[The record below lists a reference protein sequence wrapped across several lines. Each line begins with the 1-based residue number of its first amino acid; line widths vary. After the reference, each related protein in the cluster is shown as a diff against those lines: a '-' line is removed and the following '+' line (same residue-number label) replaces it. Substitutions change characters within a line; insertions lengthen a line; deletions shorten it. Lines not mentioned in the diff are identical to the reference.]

1 MSIPPP
7 QPPQSGSPNPW
18 HPSSA
23 NGQGPSYPSGPPSHE
38 PQYGSPYGPPS
49 NGSPYGA
56 PPPTTSPGAA
66 YGFQPG
72 QQPPTKNESGS
83 GGVVKWLVIGCLGC
97 AGIVVLGFLALLL
110 LAVLDGGGDD
120 ETPTSTTSVETG
132 VSDGGGEATDADAE
146 NAPDDESGEEN
157 APADPADVTAET
169 DAVKVTVLSMER
181 TQELSDSLWEYTTS
195 NEYVVIDISYTNK
208 SSESLD
214 LWANDIVLVDPE
226 GKEYEANTDVSLAV
240 EAPIIIEEINPG
252 LTIEGTLVYE
262 VPAGTEFAELR
273 FEGSYGTGEA
283 VTIDFD

>member
-1 MSIPPP
+1 MSIPPS
-7 QPPQSGSPNPW
+7 QPPQPGSPNPW

-23 NGQGPSYPSGPPSHE
+23 NGRDPSYPSGPPSQE
-38 PQYGSPYGPPS
+38 PPYGSPYEPPS

-56 PPPTTSPGAA
+56 PPPTASPGAA

-97 AGIVVLGFLALLL
+97 AGIVVLGFLALIL

-132 VSDGGGEATDADAE
+132 VSDGGGEATDAGAE
-146 NAPDDESGEEN
+146 KSPDDESGEEK
-157 APADPADVTAET
+157 APADPADVTVET
-169 DAVKVTVLSMER
+169 DAVKVTVLSIER
-181 TQELSDSLWEYTTS
+181 TQELSDSLWESTTS

-214 LWANDIVLVDPE
+214 LWANDIVLVDSE
-226 GKEYEANTDVSLAV
+226 GKEYEADTDVSLAV
-240 EAPIIIEEINPG
+240 ESPIIIEEINPG
-252 LTIEGTLVYE
+252 LTVEGTLVYE
-262 VPAGTEFAELR
+262 VPPGTEFAELR
-273 FEGSYGTGEA
+273 FEESYGTDEA
-283 VTIDFD
+283 VTIDFE